1 MAWSI
6 DKVVVKLMFPI
17 YKYRFT
23 SLFLTIILLF
33 CNSCSHDFQVV
44 EIRTIMFTS
53 HDIQRKQ
60 TNNINAMVVDSQR
73 DDSTTLKLFLKE
85 I

>member
-1 MAWSI
+1 MEWVI
-6 DKVVVKLMFPI
+6 DKVVVKLMFPS

-23 SLFLTIILLF
+23 SLFFNIILLF
-33 CNSCSHDFQVV
+33 CNSCSHDFQAV